1 MSGLAA
7 YLNSL
12 ESDFVGTTEESSYEF
27 SLEVATKALHLL
39 ELVPEKELLALF
51 NALIAQFINC
61 ESNAEI
67 AAHIGTAMVQDTQAS
82 FAVKLAILTNYY
94 NKLSENDAARFTLYK
109 AIFQVAIQS
118 NEVDT
123 IRPTFP
129 SLEKCTDEWGISD
142 EEKARFFV
150 HVSDSLKD
158 KDPVVAFHLL
168 VKALALHGSVS
179 NKANAEKAIKLAVG
193 TKSILQFGPLLSLA
207 AMKPLGSTPSV
218 ELVRIFHNSSLA
230 DFKSHVKKHPS
241 LLADLHVSETDA
253 IRKIRILTLASLA
266 SKHLGQIINYQTV
279 AAALDIPLDQVEFW
293 VIDGIR
299 AKLIDAR
306 LDQLHSTIT
315 ITRATNRRFE
325 AAQWTELASKIDA
338 WKSNVTDCLA
348 VIQAQ

>member
-67 AAHIGTAMVQDTQAS
+67 AAHIATAMDAGIDCS
-82 FAVKLAILTNYY
+82 LTNYY

-129 SLEKCTDEWGISD
+129 SLEKCTDEWEISE